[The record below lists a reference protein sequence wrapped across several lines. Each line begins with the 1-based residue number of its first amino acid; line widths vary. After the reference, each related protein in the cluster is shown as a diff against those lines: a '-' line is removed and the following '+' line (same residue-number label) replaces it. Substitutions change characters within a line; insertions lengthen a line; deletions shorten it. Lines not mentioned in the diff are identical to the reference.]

1 MVRVGA
7 RNRPK
12 VIGLELESRGLC
24 GGGWL
29 RLGTLCLCPL
39 RATAQQALEQVAVE
53 LRLSSGVRCVL
64 GLGFGVC

>member
-1 MVRVGA
+1 MRA

-29 RLGTLCLCPL
+29 RLGTL
-39 RATAQQALEQVAVE
+39 RAIAQQAL
-53 LRLSSGVRCVL
+53 
-64 GLGFGVC
+64 